1 MTRTSRGA
9 RTRRRRSFVVVIG
22 VTTVALVVLFRP
34 GGHAPSVNA
43 DGPDP
48 SVEPTTAATPP
59 ADSGGVDAWLAWVP
73 GGFPASFRTRIARA
87 DGLSTT
93 VMVAGDTLWMT
104 ASHDAGGSIVDRP
117 TSPYAIPIDA
127 FAVDPTSYA
136 PFLPAS
142 DRARVVAALGA
153 GKAVLGQRSADL
165 RRLGPGG
172 TMSFGPS
179 TVEVGAV
186 VPDDEVGWSE
196 FLVNRDV
203 GERLGIADDRYL
215 LAFGDPGLTL
225 SRFSSDVRA
234 LLPADTPLRTVR
246 PGGTRFVRVAS
257 GVDPPIVMKEVF
269 GEFDAYPQSAD
280 PAYLTM
286 DRSWYDAHISTRPV
300 PLLGDVTCND
310 ALFPMLV
317 GALQQVQAAGLGS
330 ELHVYSGCYAPRT
343 VARSTTAPPSQHA
356 YGAAIDINAP
366 ENPYGGT
373 PTMDPRIVKIFE
385 HWGFDWG
392 GDFLIPDGMHFEYG
406 VAPGG

>member
-1 MTRTSRGA
+1 MTRTSRV
-9 RTRRRRSFVVVIG
+9 RVRRRRSFVAVIG

-34 GGHAPSVNA
+34 GGHAPAVDA
-43 DGPDP
+43 GGPSL
-48 SVEPTTAATPP
+48 SVEPSAAATPS
-59 ADSGGVDAWLAWVP
+59 ADAGGVDAWLAWMP
-73 GGFPASFRTRIARA
+73 GGFPAGFRARIARG

-93 VMVAGDTLWMT
+93 AVVAGDTLWMT

-117 TSPYAIPIDA
+117 TPPYAIPIDA
-127 FAVDPTSYA
+127 FAVDPAAYA

-142 DRARVVAALGA
+142 DRARVVAALDA

-196 FLVNRDV
+196 FLVSRDV
-203 GERLGIADDRYL
+203 GERLGIAHDRYL

-225 SRFSSDVRA
+225 SRFTGDVRA
-234 LLPADTPLRTVR
+234 LLPSDTPLRTVR

-269 GEFDAYPQSAD
+269 GEFDAYPQSVD

-286 DRSWYDAHISTRPV
+286 DTSWYDAHISTRSV

-310 ALFPMLV
+310 ALFPMLI
-317 GALQQVQAAGLGS
+317 GALRQVQDEGLGS

-385 HWGFDWG
+385 HWGFNWG
-392 GDFLIPDGMHFEYG
+392 GDFLIPDGMHFECG
-406 VAPGG
+406 VAPSG